1 MISSFGQ
8 PSTGW
13 VWRDTMKTNPR
24 VHCATYKQMVG
35 VRAGDPVSS
44 ARDSF
49 QFCYGYQ
56 EASFLQAA
64 FPYCTACT
72 LEPRF
77 TRTLGRR
84 HRLFLLARVLIVLHP
99 TWFYV
104 SVGHFGTRQERT
116 ACTEIRSWKQP
127 SLAAH
132 AWVPSTLE
140 IEQGW
145 SKAQSGEFKV
155 SLDHR
160 RPCLKDTQTNKRIL
174 ETV

>member
-13 VWRDTMKTNPR
+13 VWRDTIKTNPR

-84 HRLFLLARVLIVLHP
+84 PRLFLLARVLIVLHP
-99 TWFYV
+99 TWFCV
-104 SVGHFGTRQERT
+104 CQ
-116 ACTEIRSWKQP
+116 ALWN
-127 SLAAH
+127 
-132 AWVPSTLE
+132 
-140 IEQGW
+140 
-145 SKAQSGEFKV
+145 KAGEN
-155 SLDHR
+155 SMHR
-160 RPCLKDTQTNKRIL
+160 NVIL
-174 ETV
+174 ETARASSTCLCPQHSGGRARMIKSSKWWVQGEPRL